1 MRPLVCSRPG
11 AVKDRCVKIHDHDVT
26 AERVA
31 KNDARF
37 RQANEELATVAD
49 ELGIGREQLL
59 PFLCECADMSC
70 TQILQLS
77 AVEYES
83 VRQSSVTFINARG
96 HEASAQGWA
105 RVVDEFD
112 RYTVVEKVGDAGRI
126 AAELDPRR
134 AEAQ

>member
-1 MRPLVCSRPG
+1 MPPSFAAG
-11 AVKDRCVKIHDHDVT
+11 AERSQELSVKFHDHDST

-49 ELGIGREQLL
+49 ELGMGREQLL

-70 TQILQLS
+70 TQIVRLS
-77 AVEYES
+77 VDEYES
-83 VRQSSVTFINARG
+83 VRQNPVRFINARG
-96 HEASAQGWA
+96 HEESAHGWVQ
-105 RVVDEFD
+105 VVDEFD
-112 RYTVVEKVGDAGRI
+112 RYTVVDKVGEAGRI
-126 AAELDPRR
+126 AAELDPRE

>member
-1 MRPLVCSRPG
+1 M
-11 AVKDRCVKIHDHDVT
+11 KIHDHDVT

-49 ELGIGREQLL
+49 ELGMGSEQLL
-59 PFLCECADMSC
+59 PFLCECADLSC
-70 TQILQLS
+70 TQILKLS
-77 AVEYES
+77 ADEYES
-83 VRQSSVTFINARG
+83 VRQSPVTFINARG
-96 HEASAQGWA
+96 HEESARGWA

-112 RYTVVEKVGDAGRI
+112 RYTVVEKVGEAGRI
-126 AAELDPRR
+126 ATELDPRK